1 MTWLLDTNVVSEVGK
16 PEPDPTLMAWLEA
29 HAEDCSLS
37 VVTLAEL
44 RWGIER
50 LAEGRRKA
58 ERERD
63 FAFMVEDYRGRF
75 FDFDAPAA
83 FEWGRYAAE
92 LEAEYGADWWKQFDQ
107 RDTMIA
113 AIAREY
119 GLTVVTRNER
129 HFPFCKTVNP
139 FLPPP

>member
-44 RWGIER
+44 RWGI
-50 LAEGRRKA
+50 
-58 ERERD
+58 
-63 FAFMVEDYRGRF
+63 
-75 FDFDAPAA
+75 
-83 FEWGRYAAE
+83 
-92 LEAEYGADWWKQFDQ
+92 
-107 RDTMIA
+107 
-113 AIAREY
+113 
-119 GLTVVTRNER
+119 VVTRNER

>member
-1 MTWLLDTNVVSEVGK
+1 VGRHR
-16 PEPDPTLMAWLEA
+16 ETAPTLRPLGATRGGTDGVSA
-29 HAEDCSLS
+29 D
-37 VVTLAEL
+37 L

-50 LAEGRRKA
+50 LPEGKRKA

-63 FAFMVEDYRGRF
+63 FQFMVDDYQGCF
-75 FDFDAPAA
+75 YDFDGPSA

-92 LEAEYGADWWKQFDQ
+92 LEKAYGADWWKQFDQ

-119 GLTVVTRNER
+119 GLVVATRNER
-129 HFPFCKTVNP
+129 HFPFCQTENP
-139 FLPPP
+139 FAHRTVS